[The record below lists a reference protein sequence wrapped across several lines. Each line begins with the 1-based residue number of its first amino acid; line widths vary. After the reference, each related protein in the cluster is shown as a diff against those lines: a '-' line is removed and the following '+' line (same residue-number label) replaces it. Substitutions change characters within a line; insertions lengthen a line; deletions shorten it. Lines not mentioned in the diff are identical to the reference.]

1 MTSGSLIW
9 GILALASGIFI
20 CAYGNVLFRFVLA
33 VLGFV
38 IGFSVVMW
46 IAGPSP
52 SALMFAVGVVAGG
65 ILAAIGYA
73 MFKLALYIAGGILGI
88 VIVLT
93 VLGLVGIGGSNL
105 GVFGWILVVAGAGAG
120 GFFGRRLGNLVFVF
134 ATALAGAYLVIL
146 GMANLFAVGIEGDN
160 PVKMLVAGFP
170 LVLFLT
176 IALIS
181 GLAQHQAM
189 RARQRLLH

>member
-1 MTSGSLIW
+1 MSSGSLIW

-52 SALMFAVGVVAGG
+52 SALMFAVGVVVGG

-93 VLGLVGIGGSNL
+93 VLGLVGIGGNNL

-120 GFFGRRLGNLVFVF
+120 SFFGKRLGNLVFVF

-160 PVKMLVAGFP
+160 PVKMLGAGFP

-176 IALIS
+176 TALIS
-181 GLAQHQAM
+181 GLAQHQAL